1 MYWGTFE
8 KSQNKSHIGKS
19 EKIKSNNQLKSEK
32 LLAKQ
37 NFTNIPHIKII
48 YLKQF
53 INNYFWNNIIRSL
66 KSNFI

>member
-37 NFTNIPHIKII
+37 NFTNIAHIKII
-48 YLKQF
+48 YV
-53 INNYFWNNIIRSL
+53 IT
-66 KSNFI
+66 